1 MALWQNNGKKPHE
14 KGHTMAQNYWGD
26 ELPSRVDLPPAADPA
41 RPGYGRIDFDK
52 LPNTRDLGGMVGA
65 GGRRVKHGLLL
76 RSGTLGFGSPTDI
89 DRLRDDY
96 DLRLVVDFRNLIEL
110 SELPD
115 PMDLIAG
122 ARYLHAEIFSDRQ
135 VGVTQ
140 EHEKTAFEYK
150 LESMAQGDPVEFM
163 TLLYPHMLID
173 ETGINGYRSFVRAVL
188 DVEEG
193 AALWHC
199 YVGRDRCGMG
209 SALIETMLG
218 VSRNDILADYLA
230 TNLYA
235 PIDLTLDSPASI
247 CYFEAMERALEPHGG
262 FMGYLTGTLGI
273 TEDEIAAFRERCLED

>member
-14 KGHTMAQNYWGD
+14 KGHTMAQNFWGND
-26 ELPSRVDLPPAADPA
+26 LPSRVDLPPAADPA
-41 RPGYGRIDFDK
+41 RPGYGRINFDK
-52 LPNTRDLGGMVGA
+52 LPNTRD
-65 GGRRVKHGLLL
+65 
-76 RSGTLGFGSPTDI
+76 
-89 DRLRDDY
+89 
-96 DLRLVVDFRNLIEL
+96 IEL

-115 PMDLIAG
+115 PMDLIPA
-122 ARYLHAEIFSDRQ
+122 ARYLHAEIFSDSQ

-140 EHEKTAFEYK
+140 EHKKTAFEYK
-150 LESMAQGDPVEFM
+150 LEAMAQGDPVEFM

-218 VSRNDILADYLA
+218 VSRDDILADYLA

-247 CYFEAMERALEPHGG
+247 CYFEAIERALEPHGG

>member
-1 MALWQNNGKKPHE
+1 MS
-14 KGHTMAQNYWGD
+14 QNYWGD
-26 ELPSRVDLPPAADPA
+26 ELPVRVDLPPAADPA
-41 RPGYGRIDFDK
+41 RPDYGRIAFEK

-76 RSGTLGFGSPTDI
+76 RSGTLGFGTDE
-89 DRLRDDY
+89 DVARLRDEF

-115 PMDLIAG
+115 PMNRIPA
-122 ARYLHAEIFSDRQ
+122 ARYLHAEIFSDNQ

-150 LESMAQGDPVEFM
+150 LEAMAEDDPVEFM

-173 ETGINGYRSFVRAVL
+173 KTGIEGYRSFARAVL
-188 DVEEG
+188 DVEDG

-209 SALIETMLG
+209 SALVETMLG
-218 VSRNDILADYLA
+218 VSRDDILDDYLA

-235 PIDLTLDSPASI
+235 PIELTLDSPASR
-247 CYFEAMERALEPHGG
+247 CYFEAVERALEPHGG
-262 FMGYLTGTLGI
+262 FMGYITGTLGI
-273 TEDEIAAFRERCLED
+273 TEDEIAAFRARCLED

>member
-1 MALWQNNGKKPHE
+1 MPR
-14 KGHTMAQNYWGD
+14 NYWGD
-26 ELPSRVDLPPAADPA
+26 ELPSTVDLPPSAPSE
-41 RPGYGRIDFDK
+41 RPGYGRIDFET

-65 GGRRVKHGLLL
+65 GGRSVRHGVLL
-76 RSGTLGFGSPTDI
+76 RSGALGFGSANDI
-89 DRLRDDY
+89 ERLRDEY

-115 PMDLIAG
+115 PMDRIPK
-122 ARYLHAEIFSDRQ
+122 ARFLHAEIFSDRQ

-140 EHEKTAFEYK
+140 EHEKTEFEYR
-150 LESMAQGDPVEFM
+150 LEALAQGDPVEFM

-173 ETGINGYRSFVRAVL
+173 EVGIAGYRSFIRSIL

-209 SALIETMLG
+209 SVLIETMLG
-218 VSRNDILADYLA
+218 VDRDDILDDYLA

-235 PIDLTLDSPASI
+235 PIELTLDSPASRR
-247 CYFEAMERALEPHGG
+247 YFEATERALEPFGG
-262 FMGYLTGTLGI
+262 FEGYITGTLGI
-273 TEDEIAAFRERCLED
+273 GQGEISAFRERCLEG